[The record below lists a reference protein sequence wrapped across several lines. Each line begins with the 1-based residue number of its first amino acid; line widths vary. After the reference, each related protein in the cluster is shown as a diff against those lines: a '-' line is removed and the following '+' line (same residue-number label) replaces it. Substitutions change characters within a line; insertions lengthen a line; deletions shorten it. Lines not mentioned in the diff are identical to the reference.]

1 MMRIALVIALTA
13 TQATAQPMTPED
25 FEAWATGRT
34 LDYATGGQVWGSESY
49 HPGRRVTDADTGG
62 PCRNGHWFPRGEAV
76 CFVYEEL
83 PGEHCWRYWRDG
95 AEVLASPLA
104 ADPTEPP
111 QTVTPAASPLACPG
125 PDLGV

>member
-1 MMRIALVIALTA
+1 MRIALVLALTA

>member
-1 MMRIALVIALTA
+1 MMRIALVLALTA

>member
-1 MMRIALVIALTA
+1 MRIALVLALTA
-13 TQATAQPMTPED
+13 AQATAQPMTPED

>member
-1 MMRIALVIALTA
+1 MMRIALVIALSA
-13 TQATAQPMTPED
+13 TQATAQPLTPED

-62 PCRNGHWFPRGEAV
+62 ARPPRHWFPPGGAGR
-76 CFVYEEL
+76 FVYAKR

>member
-1 MMRIALVIALTA
+1 MRIALVLALTA

-34 LDYATGGQVWGSESY
+34 LDYATGGQVWGSERY